1 MNPTVQT
8 IRQVLQRH
16 LLWFLILA
24 YALGAFLPEAGLWI
38 RGASGTGHSSGQLLK
53 AMLALL
59 LLNVGLRV
67 DLAQLGRLARHGGV
81 LVTSLACSVL
91 APGLFVLGVACLA
104 DRWAPSD
111 MLAPIV
117 MGLAVVAA
125 MPVAASSTAWAQ
137 NAEGDLAL
145 SLGLLLLSTAL
156 SPLTAVL
163 ILQATASV
171 TGTVIL
177 PELTPLVTQL
187 AAAFLTLWVILP
199 IAGGLTIRGII
210 GAARIDRI
218 KSHARLLNLAIL
230 LVLNYTNA
238 SLALPSVI
246 AHPQPAS
253 LLLVIALCFGLAAV
267 SFAVA
272 PVLARLHRADSS
284 QSASLLFAMGM
295 KNNGAGLVLVATV
308 LPISQSVLLPIIVY
322 NLTQHLV
329 AAALDRYVVPRL

>member
-24 YALGAFLPEAGLWI
+24 YALGAFFPEAGLWI
-38 RGASGTGHSSGQLLK
+38 RRASGTGHSSGHLLK

-81 LVTSLACSVL
+81 LVTSLAFSIL
-91 APGLFVLGVACLA
+91 APGLLVLGIACLA
-104 DRWAPSD
+104 DRWGPSD
-111 MLAPIV
+111 TLPQIV

-171 TGTVIL
+171 MGTVIL
-177 PELTPLVTQL
+177 PEVIPLIADL

-199 IAGGLTIRGII
+199 VTVGIAIRWLLGG
-210 GAARIDRI
+210 DRVDRV
-218 KSHARLLNLAIL
+218 KSQARLFNLAVL
-230 LVLNYTNA
+230 LVLNYANA
-238 SLALPSVI
+238 CLALPSVI
-246 AHPQPAS
+246 HHPRPAA
-253 LLLVIALCFGLAAV
+253 LLIVTALTLGLAAV
-267 SFAVA
+267 SFATAPLVA
-272 PVLARLHRADSS
+272 RIHGVGRT
-284 QSASLLFAMGM
+284 QCVSLLFAQGM
-295 KNNGAGLVLVATV
+295 KNNGAGLVLVATL
-308 LPISQSVLLPIIVY
+308 LPAPGMVLLPIILY
-322 NLTQHLV
+322 NLAQHLI
-329 AAALDRYVVPRL
+329 AAALDRYVVQRL